1 METITGVVTNCFTFL
16 GEAVTFMTT
25 NAVCWL
31 AVGFA
36 VVRKGIKTVKGA
48 AKV

>member
-1 METITGVVTNCFTFL
+1 MEVVTTVVTNCFTFL
-16 GEAVTFMTT
+16 GDAVTFMTS
-25 NAVCWL
+25 NPVCWL

-36 VVRKGIKTVKGA
+36 IARKGIKTVKGA

>member
-1 METITGVVTNCFTFL
+1 METVIAVVTNCFTFL
-16 GEAVTFMTT
+16 GEAVTFMVANPFTL
-25 NAVCWL
+25 L

-36 VVRKGIKTVKGA
+36 VARKSVKTVKGA